1 MKVSIVT
8 TCFNREATIGHAI
21 RSVMSQT
28 YPDIEHIVVDGAST
42 DGTLEEIKKCNSPRI
57 AMLISEK
64 DHGCYEALN
73 KGLRAATGDIVC
85 WLHSD
90 DFYYSDDVI
99 AHVVKRFEETHCDFL
114 YACGMFVSPDNPD
127 NIIRVWP
134 GGYFSNEKIENGWL
148 PLHTTC
154 FARREI
160 LERFGYYDERYK
172 IASDTFWLLS
182 CMYKTGIHI
191 EYMPEYVVKMDYGGL
206 STSWN
211 KTFLRWREDLDVYSR
226 IGLPPVR
233 TVMKKVLRKIP
244 QFVKARF
251 SKLSK

>member
-57 AMLISEK
+57 AVLISEK

-90 DFYYSDDVI
+90 DFYFSDDVI
-99 AHVVKRFEETHCDFL
+99 AHVV
-114 YACGMFVSPDNPD
+114 
-127 NIIRVWP
+127 
-134 GGYFSNEKIENGWL
+134 
-148 PLHTTC
+148 
-154 FARREI
+154 
-160 LERFGYYDERYK
+160 
-172 IASDTFWLLS
+172 
-182 CMYKTGIHI
+182 
-191 EYMPEYVVKMDYGGL
+191 
-206 STSWN
+206 
-211 KTFLRWREDLDVYSR
+211 
-226 IGLPPVR
+226 
-233 TVMKKVLRKIP
+233 
-244 QFVKARF
+244 
-251 SKLSK
+251 